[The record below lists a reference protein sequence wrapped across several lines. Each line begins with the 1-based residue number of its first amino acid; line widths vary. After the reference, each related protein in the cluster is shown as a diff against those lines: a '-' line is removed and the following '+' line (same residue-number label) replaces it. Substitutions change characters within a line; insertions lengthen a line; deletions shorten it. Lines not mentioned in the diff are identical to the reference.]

1 MSGIRV
7 TTQPTI
13 EPISIEEA
21 KEHLRLDD
29 DVDDIPVKT
38 FIKAARLW
46 AEKFTGR
53 AFITRT
59 VQQYLDSTASVLDPL
74 FEGMRTG
81 IETRAYSNYIELAA
95 SPAINVTS
103 INYYND
109 SDTQSTWATSNYY
122 VDTISDLGRIYLRDG
137 GTFPTDLR
145 AANGLEINY
154 TAGYGTARSD
164 VPEDIRL
171 AMLQYMTFAYE
182 HRGEFER
189 FPPPEPPKILNNL
202 LYPYKI
208 MRLGVHPYA
217 NILRSGIS

>member
-1 MSGIRV
+1 MSGIKI

-29 DVDDIPVKT
+29 DIDDIPVLT
-38 FIKAARLW
+38 YVKAARLW
-46 AEKFTGR
+46 AEKYTGR
-53 AFITRT
+53 SFITRT
-59 VQQYLDSTASVLDPL
+59 IQQFVDSSASTLDPL
-74 FEGMRTG
+74 YEGMRTG
-81 IETRAYSNYIELAA
+81 ILSKPYSNYIELAA
-95 SPAINVTS
+95 SPAITVTS

-122 VDTISDLGRIYLRDG
+122 VDNVSDLGRIYLRDT

-154 TAGYGTARSD
+154 TAGYGSARSD
-164 VPEDIRL
+164 VPSDIKL

-182 HRGEFER
+182 HRGEQEGSTT
-189 FPPPEPPKILNNL
+189 PMMPKILNTL
-202 LYPYKI
+202 LSPYKI
-208 MRLGVHPYA
+208 MRLGVHPYT
-217 NILRSGIS
+217 NMLRTGIS

>member
-1 MSGIRV
+1 MSGIKIA
-7 TTQPTI
+7 TEPTI

-29 DVDDIPVKT
+29 DIDDIPVLT
-38 FIKAARLW
+38 FIKSARLW

-53 AFITRT
+53 SFITRT
-59 VQQYLDSTASVLDPL
+59 VQQFLDSTASTLDPL
-74 FEGMRTG
+74 YEGMRTG
-81 IETRAYSNYIELAA
+81 VLTRPYVNYIELAA
-95 SPAINVTS
+95 SPVLTVTS
-103 INYYND
+103 VNYYND

-122 VDTISDLGRIYLRDG
+122 VDNVSDLGRIYLRDG

-154 TAGYGTARSD
+154 TAGYGANRSD
-164 VPEDIRL
+164 IPSDIRL

-182 HRGEFER
+182 HRGDFER

-208 MRLGVHPYA
+208 LRLGVHPYS
-217 NILRSGIS
+217 NMLRTGIS